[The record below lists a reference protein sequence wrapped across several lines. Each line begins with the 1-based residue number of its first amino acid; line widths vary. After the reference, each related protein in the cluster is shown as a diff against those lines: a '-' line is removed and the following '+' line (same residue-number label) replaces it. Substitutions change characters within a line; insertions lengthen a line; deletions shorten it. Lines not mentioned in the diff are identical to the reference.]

1 MPPVRLQFRLA
12 GAAGADAGAEPG
24 QARALTGEPGQAV
37 LELRELDLETAF
49 PRARPLGEDV
59 EDERRAVDD
68 SGARRLLD
76 VAKLGR
82 RQFAVEDEE
91 IADIRVHH
99 LFEFFDLAG
108 AEVQGGIR
116 RGTRLQDRPD
126 DVRAGSLG
134 QFSQFFEGHFG
145 FGPRP
150 ARHAD

>member
-1 MPPVRLQFRLA
+1 M
-12 GAAGADAGAEPG
+12 
-24 QARALTGEPGQAV
+24 
-37 LELRELDLETAF
+37 RELDLETAF

-68 SGARRLLD
+68 SGAGRLLD

-82 RQFAVEDEE
+82 RKLAIKDEE
-91 IADIRVHH
+91 VADIRVHH
-99 LFEFFDLAG
+99 LFEFFDLPG

-116 RGTRLQDRPD
+116 RRARLQDRPD
-126 DVRAGSLG
+126 DVRAGSLR

-150 ARHAD
+150 ARRADGRRDGFRFGQRLSSGVEGTEDRPFGQSMFFH